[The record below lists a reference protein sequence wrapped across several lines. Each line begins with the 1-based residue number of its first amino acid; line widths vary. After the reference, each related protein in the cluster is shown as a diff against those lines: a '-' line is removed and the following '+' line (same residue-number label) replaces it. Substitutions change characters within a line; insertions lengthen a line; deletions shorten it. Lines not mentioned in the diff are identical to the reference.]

1 MQMHLN
7 IVFQAQS
14 EYAQKETNVFCTI
27 EYGFFNIETVTV
39 ITWGIFSSSID
50 GISSYWFTL
59 HQKSCIVLVIMSATI
74 NFKTNSKDVLAE
86 VLLNKKKKPE
96 LAKVYAKKLWK
107 RQGRSNVALIR
118 FYRQQRCFCVVLNTA
133 KQWEHVT
140 AQSLAK
146 INWDSSL
153 CAENH
158 AVILA
163 LILKRFLLRLEFLAD
178 VC

>member
-1 MQMHLN
+1 M
-7 IVFQAQS
+7 F
-14 EYAQKETNVFCTI
+14 FTI
-27 EYGFFNIETVTV
+27 KWGLFNIETREKQL
-39 ITWGIFSSSID
+39 SMYHSILLLTH
-50 GISSYWFTL
+50 S
-59 HQKSCIVLVIMSATI
+59 VLIYASPKKLYSFGDNVCYN
-74 NFKTNSKDVLAE
+74 NFKSDSKDVLAE

-107 RQGRSNVALIR
+107 RQRRSNVALIR

-140 AQSLAK
+140 AQSRAK

-153 CAENH
+153 CTDDH

>member
-1 MQMHLN
+1 MLHH
-7 IVFQAQS
+7 
-14 EYAQKETNVFCTI
+14 K
-27 EYGFFNIETVTV
+27 
-39 ITWGIFSSSID
+39 
-50 GISSYWFTL
+50 SYM
-59 HQKSCIVLVIMSATI
+59 ILVIISVI
-74 NFKTNSKDVLAE
+74 VNFKPESKDVLAE

-153 CAENH
+153 CTEDH

-163 LILKRFLLRLEFLAD
+163 LISKRFLLNLLVFLAD
-178 VC
+178 GYDQNLDQHHHSLVSTKTNKQTDNRTTYCCFRTW

>member
-1 MQMHLN
+1 MFFK
-7 IVFQAQS
+7 I
-14 EYAQKETNVFCTI
+14 KC
-27 EYGFFNIETVTV
+27 GFLNIETREKQ
-39 ITWGIFSSSID
+39 SSISFTLT
-50 GISSYWFTL
+50 IQYWFIV
-59 HQKSCIVLVIMSATI
+59 HSKSCIVLVIMSALL
-74 NFKTNSKDVLAE
+74 NFKPDSKDVLAE

-107 RQGRSNVALIR
+107 RQRRSNVALIR

-153 CAENH
+153 CTENH